1 MNTPVS
7 ENFLPLSAMPEESQT
22 QVHCISFNQDA
33 THIAVGWRRAWSVFT
48 CQPFAPCASGDCG
61 VGVIQMLFSSSLI
74 AIVGCGER
82 AGDSPRRLRLWNSS
96 TAAPVFEIPFATD
109 ILNVLMNRSRLI
121 VVIAQATH
129 IFELA
134 TMRMLHT
141 LETDA
146 NPHGLA
152 ALTHEGDASVCALL
166 PTASSGPGRVV
177 LFDAAHGHAMST
189 IAAHHSPLAA
199 LALNARGDMVATAS
213 LKGTVIRV
221 HGVATSQLL
230 HTFRRG
236 TARATIYSIAFSTEA
251 PTAAAGDLQPA
262 AAADAE
268 PAEGRA
274 SPGAAGRASPGA
286 AGRASPG
293 NVSAGGSGGAITS
306 LQKKGA
312 ISGPLLCAAS
322 STGTVHVWRL
332 GEVRVATPRG
342 GGNSGGATARRRG
355 PLGGLREK
363 LANTASAA
371 QAGRDVAHVH
381 VKIPPPKEGSW
392 CRASLRD
399 GGTEDG
405 KTYLQV
411 VTSSGS
417 FLMYALEG
425 GACTLL
431 DERRLVPATQ

>member
-251 PTAAAGDLQPA
+251 PTAAEGDLQPA

-342 GGNSGGATARRRG
+342 GGSSGGATARRRG

-381 VKIPPPKEGSW
+381 VKIPSPKEGSW

>member
-1 MNTPVS
+1 
-7 ENFLPLSAMPEESQT
+7 MPEDKVLAEDQI
-22 QVHCISFNQDA
+22 QCISFNQDA

-152 ALTHEGDASVCALL
+152 ALTHEGDTSVCALL

-221 HGVATSQLL
+221 HGVATGQLL

-236 TARATIYSIAFSTEA
+236 TARATIHSIAFSTEA
-251 PTAAAGDLQPA
+251 PKAAEGDLQPA
-262 AAADAE
+262 TAADAE

-293 NVSAGGSGGAITS
+293 AAGRASPGNGCAGGSGSAS
-306 LQKKGA
+306 ASKQKKGA
-312 ISGPLLCAAS
+312 ITGPLLCAAS

-342 GGNSGGATARRRG
+342 GGSSGGATARRRG

-381 VKIPPPKEGSW
+381 VKIPPQKEGSW
-392 CRASLRD
+392 CRAALRD

-417 FLMYALEG
+417 FLMYTLEG

-431 DERRLVPATQ
+431 DERRLVPAAQ

>member
-1 MNTPVS
+1 M
-7 ENFLPLSAMPEESQT
+7 
-22 QVHCISFNQDA
+22 
-33 THIAVGWRRAWSVFT
+33 
-48 CQPFAPCASGDCG
+48 
-61 VGVIQMLFSSSLI
+61 
-74 AIVGCGER
+74 
-82 AGDSPRRLRLWNSS
+82 
-96 TAAPVFEIPFATD
+96 
-109 ILNVLMNRSRLI
+109 
-121 VVIAQATH
+121 
-129 IFELA
+129 
-134 TMRMLHT
+134 
-141 LETDA
+141 
-146 NPHGLA
+146 
-152 ALTHEGDASVCALL
+152 
-166 PTASSGPGRVV
+166 ASSP
-177 LFDAAHGHAMST
+177 
-189 IAAHHSPLAA
+189 
-199 LALNARGDMVATAS
+199 
-213 LKGTVIRV
+213 
-221 HGVATSQLL
+221 
-230 HTFRRG
+230 
-236 TARATIYSIAFSTEA
+236 
-251 PTAAAGDLQPA
+251 
-262 AAADAE
+262 E

-274 SPGAAGRASPGA
+274 SPGAAGAAGRASPGAAGAAGRASPGA

-342 GGNSGGATARRRG
+342 GGSSGGATARRRG

-381 VKIPPPKEGSW
+381 VKIPPQKEGSW
-392 CRASLRD
+392 CRAALRD

-417 FLMYALEG
+417 FLMYTLEG

-431 DERRLVPATQ
+431 DERRLVPAAQ

>member
-251 PTAAAGDLQPA
+251 PTAAEGDLQPA

-268 PAEGRA
+268 PAE
-274 SPGAAGRASPGA
+274 GRASPGA

-342 GGNSGGATARRRG
+342 GGSSGGATARRRG

-381 VKIPPPKEGSW
+381 VKIPSPKEGSW